1 MPKFVIT
8 TDDGEGSKPA
18 SESIAYPSEK
28 AATDDAQISL
38 SDMVRDKLPNGSHAQ
53 FNVKV
58 ADETGDEIYSACLT
72 FEAKSGAEVR
82 QASEE
87 QAAADE
93 KAADEV
99 AAAIRAIGVVSKP

>member
-1 MPKFVIT
+1 MPKFVVT
-8 TDDGEGSKPA
+8 TDEGDGTKPA
-18 SESIAYPSEK
+18 IESIAYPTEK

-38 SDMVRDKLPNGSHAQ
+38 SDMAREKLPNGSHAK

-58 ADETGDEIYSACLT
+58 ADEAGDEIYAASLT
-72 FEAKSGAEVR
+72 FDAKSGPEAR

-87 QAAADE
+87 QAVADD

-99 AAAIRAIGVVSKP
+99 AAAIRAIGAVPKS